1 MVSIQGYRII
11 LVNYSILIQCLAYLE
26 GSGRLK
32 HFIISMFL
40 FKNILTSWQQ
50 NFSQK
55 NSNTMKDDNRFKIED
70 RQTDKTEGQTDRQR
84 ETLRQTQNRTN
95 IEKNKQ
101 ITAEII
107 M

>member
-70 RQTDKTEGQTDRQR
+70 RQTDKTGQTDR
-84 ETLRQTQNRTN
+84 
-95 IEKNKQ
+95 EKH
-101 ITAEII
+101 
-107 M
+107 